1 MAITSKEIN
10 LIQLDQEL
18 GGQGLSA
25 DFNDPNNKIII
36 PADNS
41 TVTEIELEVAIEA
54 HIPGPTQ
61 EEIKVLNRQQGII
74 KLNELGFSNEQITA
88 LLEITEEEIVAALAA
103 QTPATTAEPTVEE

>member
-36 PADNS
+36 PSNNS
-41 TVTEIELEVAIEA
+41 TIIEAELEAAIEA
-54 HIPGPTQ
+54 HVAEPTQ
-61 EEIKVLNRQQGII
+61 REIIQLNRQEGIA
-74 KLNELGFSNEQITA
+74 KLKELGFTDEQITA
-88 LLEITEEEIVAALAA
+88 LLGNN
-103 QTPATTAEPTVEE
+103 

>member
-10 LIQLDQEL
+10 LSQLDKEL
-18 GGQGLSA
+18 GSQGLVA
-25 DFNDPNNKIII
+25 DFNDPNNKFIK

-41 TVTEIELEVAIEA
+41 TITEVELEAAIEA
-54 HIPGPTQ
+54 HIAGPTQ
-61 EEIKVLNRQQGII
+61 EEVKVLNRQQGII
-74 KLNELGFSNEQITA
+74 KLNELGFANEQITA